1 MVGVYGLVMTEAGLA
16 AGNVSRPIAPM
27 QRNRIMIDVVPI
39 NGPVLLLRA
48 RGRINILSADAF
60 EAAVRNAVR
69 GESRAVIIE
78 CSDVTYLS
86 SAGLRAFLRLWQ
98 DLNQKNQNLHI
109 CALKPYI
116 REVFRIIGFDRLIP
130 IHADIPATLTAVEG
144 EKG

>member
-1 MVGVYGLVMTEAGLA
+1 
-16 AGNVSRPIAPM
+16 
-27 QRNRIMIDVVPI
+27 MIDVVPL
-39 NGPVLLLRA
+39 NGPALLLRA

-60 EAAVRNAVR
+60 EASVRNAIT
-69 GESRAVIIE
+69 GEKSTVIIE

-98 DLNQKNQNLHI
+98 DLNSKNRNLHI

-116 REVFRIIGFDRLIP
+116 REVFRIIGFDQLIP

-144 EKG
+144 QKE